1 MIRMGEDAGQ
11 ELLSKAG
18 PGFFGNWVKL
28 MLLWSTSAYEKCR
41 DVSNNRDRDRNFIFH
56 PYYRIMSLLILVTV
70 SAIEFEYFVC

>member
-1 MIRMGEDAGQ
+1 
-11 ELLSKAG
+11 
-18 PGFFGNWVKL
+18 